1 MNYEQLIQLFP
12 NKNKRSNFLIKVILT
27 FGIRLDALSKV
38 LSVDSEK
45 LYRDIY
51 SCGTSYATSLLLVL
65 KKGMKKQDVAST
77 EVQNYFNNLFLVAK
91 KKYVEEIKKIME
103 VISDKEALELL
114 NKINNSRHIVWKDE
128 EIVIMLKYQIKYML
142 TSMDIERIFHIENTN
157 YARKVRA
164 LPSEY
169 SSLISDFDYLSD
181 LFYKSYSHNR
191 SKR

>member
-1 MNYEQLIQLFP
+1 MNYEQLTQLFP

-65 KKGMKKQDVAST
+65 KKGMKKQDVASA
-77 EVQNYFNNLFLVAK
+77 EVQNYFNNLFLAAK
-91 KKYVEEIKKIME
+91 KKNIEEIKKIME

>member
-45 LYRDIY
+45 IYRDIY

-65 KKGMKKQDVAST
+65 KKGMKKQDVASA
-77 EVQNYFNNLFLVAK
+77 EVQNYFNNLFLAAK
-91 KKYVEEIKKIME
+91 KKNVEEIKKIME
-103 VISDKEALELL
+103 VISDKETLELL
-114 NKINNSRHIVWKDE
+114 NKINNSRYIVWKDE

>member
-38 LSVDSEK
+38 LGVDSEK
-45 LYRDIY
+45 IYRDIY

-65 KKGMKKQDVAST
+65 KKGMKKQDVASA
-77 EVQNYFNNLFLVAK
+77 EVQNYFNNLFLAAK
-91 KKYVEEIKKIME
+91 KKNVEEIKKIME

>member
-51 SCGTSYATSLLLVL
+51 SCGTSYATSLLFVL
-65 KKGMKKQDVAST
+65 KKGMKKQDVASA
-77 EVQNYFNNLFLVAK
+77 EVQNYFNNLFLAAK
-91 KKYVEEIKKIME
+91 KKNVEEIKKIME

-128 EIVIMLKYQIKYML
+128 EIMIMLKYQIKYML

>member
-91 KKYVEEIKKIME
+91 KKNVEEIKKIME

>member
-1 MNYEQLIQLFP
+1 MNYEQLTQLFP

-65 KKGMKKQDVAST
+65 KKGMKKQDVASA
-77 EVQNYFNNLFLVAK
+77 EVQNFFNNLFLAAK
-91 KKYVEEIKKIME
+91 KKNVEEIKKIME
-103 VISDKEALELL
+103 VISDKETLELL

>member
-1 MNYEQLIQLFP
+1 MNYEQLTQLFP

-65 KKGMKKQDVAST
+65 EKGMKKQDVASA
-77 EVQNYFNNLFLVAK
+77 EVQNYFNNLFLAAK
-91 KKYVEEIKKIME
+91 KKNVEEIKKIME

-169 SSLISDFDYLSD
+169 SGMISDFDYLSD

>member
-65 KKGMKKQDVAST
+65 KKGMKKQDVASA
-77 EVQNYFNNLFLVAK
+77 EVQNYFNNLFLAAK
-91 KKYVEEIKKIME
+91 KKNVEEIKKIME
-103 VISDKEALELL
+103 VISDKETLELL

>member
-1 MNYEQLIQLFP
+1 MNYEQLTQLFP
-12 NKNKRSNFLIKVILT
+12 NKNKRGNFLIKVIFT

-38 LSVDSEK
+38 LSVDSEE
-45 LYRDIY
+45 LYQDIY

-65 KKGMKKQDVAST
+65 EKGMKKQDVASA
-77 EVQNYFNNLFLVAK
+77 EVQNYFNSLFLAAK
-91 KKYVEEIKKIME
+91 KKNVEEIKKIME
-103 VISDKEALELL
+103 VISDKETLELL
-114 NKINNSRHIVWKDE
+114 NKIKNSHHMVWKDE

-169 SSLISDFDYLSD
+169 SGMISDFDYLSD

-191 SKR
+191 PKR

>member
-91 KKYVEEIKKIME
+91 KKKVEEIKKIME